1 MEPIDQLDQSVTISA
16 RPTGIR
22 YGLILGLISSVLS
35 VVMMMTNMVDFS
47 GTKSNWMS
55 NVITWGV
62 SVFIYYK
69 AITSHKE
76 ELGGFISLGRCVS
89 LGFWVGLI
97 SGAISA
103 AFMYIYFT
111 LIDSSIL
118 EKTIDLMR
126 ANMEEKGMSAGD
138 IDTAL
143 SMTSWFISP
152 GSMAIFGLIGGI
164 IMGIILSLLVG
175 LVVKKDPPAFA

>member
-1 MEPIDQLDQSVTISA
+1 MEPIDQLDQSATISA

-35 VVMMMTNMVDFS
+35 AVMLMTNMVDFS
-47 GTKSNWMS
+47 GTKSNWIS

-62 SVFIYYK
+62 SIFVFYK
-69 AITSHKE
+69 AIETHKE
-76 ELGGFISLGRCVS
+76 ELGGFISLGRCVT

-103 AFMYIYFT
+103 AFMYVYFT
-111 LIDSSIL
+111 LIDASFL
-118 EKTIDLMR
+118 EKTMDVMR
-126 ANMEEKGMSAGD
+126 ASMEDKGMSAGD
-138 IDTAL
+138 IDKAI

-152 GSMAIFGLIGGI
+152 GVMSIFGLISGI
-164 IMGIILSLLVG
+164 IMGIILSFLVG
-175 LVVKKDPPAFA
+175 LVVKKDPPTFA